1 MLVLQAPQQEVAFR
15 GSVKPLRA
23 VPVARRNVAR
33 AASCSAEERAP
44 IGKAVAAAALAAA
57 LAFGSV
63 EAAKA
68 DISGLT
74 PCSES
79 KGFAKRQK
87 NELKALEKRLK
98 KVSAGLVVAL
108 LECPKPCTSG
118 PALLFVVFFPIYHLW
133 RLSVVHGLAR
143 IDSRTQP
150 WPPVDKDGRHV
161 GNSPAGNHLLHL
173 HMA

>member
-1 MLVLQAPQQEVAFR
+1 MMFRSNATNIEQAIKVCSIVLQAPQQEVAFR

-44 IGKAVAAAALAAA
+44 LGKAVAAAALAAA

-74 PCSES
+74 PCRES

-87 NELKALEKRLK
+87 GELKSLEKRLK
-98 KVSAGLVVAL
+98 KVSARYVSAL
-108 LECPKPCTSG
+108 HAWPWDQTLPFWACPVSCRTP
-118 PALLFVVFFPIYHLW
+118 
-133 RLSVVHGLAR
+133 LSADNE
-143 IDSRTQP
+143 I
-150 WPPVDKDGRHV
+150 
-161 GNSPAGNHLLHL
+161 
-173 HMA
+173 

>member
-1 MLVLQAPQQEVAFR
+1 MSGICDAVLQAPQQEVAFR

-23 VPVARRNVAR
+23 VPVARRNAAR
-33 AASCSAEERAP
+33 SVSCSAEERAP
-44 IGKAVAAAALAAA
+44 LGKAVAAAALAAA

-87 NELKALEKRLK
+87 NELKALDKRLK
-98 KVSAGLVVAL
+98 KVSV
-108 LECPKPCTSG
+108 S
-118 PALLFVVFFPIYHLW
+118 F
-133 RLSVVHGLAR
+133 
-143 IDSRTQP
+143 
-150 WPPVDKDGRHV
+150 GR
-161 GNSPAGNHLLHL
+161 S
-173 HMA
+173 

>member
-1 MLVLQAPQQEVAFR
+1 MFAGCDDQKQFQKNDLAMILCNYVLQAPQQEVAFR

-44 IGKAVAAAALAAA
+44 LGKAVAAAALAAA

-87 NELKALEKRLK
+87 NELKALDKRLK
-98 KVSAGLVVAL
+98 KVSAGVVSAL
-108 LECPKPCTSG
+108 QALPWDQALPSGHVLLSAEHQCTKHLQTKCG
-118 PALLFVVFFPIYHLW
+118 AVIHFPN
-133 RLSVVHGLAR
+133 
-143 IDSRTQP
+143 DQ
-150 WPPVDKDGRHV
+150 
-161 GNSPAGNHLLHL
+161 
-173 HMA
+173 